1 MINENTGSGN
11 EKVGLKKSKK
21 EKKYLKKVKQ
31 MFDFLQHAFRFSLEY
46 TFILFHCQTIAC
58 WSLECSFCPDSGL
71 QRKRDL
77 KMNFHSNLYLRYVCQ
92 GTSWCFCISDLI
104 CSSIC
109 MYIALIGAYLH
120 VNLYLLDHHLQ

>member
-11 EKVGLKKSKK
+11 EKVGPKKSKK

-58 WSLECSFCPDSGL
+58 SFCPDSGL

-77 KMNFHSNLYLRYVCQ
+77 KMNFHSNLYLRYLDMFARAHLSAFLSLLLSAPLFVC
-92 GTSWCFCISDLI
+92 I
-104 CSSIC
+104 
-109 MYIALIGAYLH
+109 
-120 VNLYLLDHHLQ
+120 

>member
-11 EKVGLKKSKK
+11 EKVGPKKSKK

-31 MFDFLQHAFRFSLEY
+31 MFHFLQHAFRFSLEY

-77 KMNFHSNLYLRYVCQ
+77 KMNFHSNLYLRYLDMFARAHLGAFVSLILSAPLFVC
-92 GTSWCFCISDLI
+92 I
-104 CSSIC
+104 
-109 MYIALIGAYLH
+109 
-120 VNLYLLDHHLQ
+120 